1 MNKEQIKIKLFKE
14 VSIEYKDNKFVLSK
28 IMGKK
33 LINLFEYLVLNSN
46 RQVSN
51 SEIQE
56 NLWPE
61 NADAKEVIKYSVFRF
76 RKAVNEIKE
85 LKEIDLIDTKDD
97 GYMLSNKYKYEIDV
111 DKLGDFYTKNINNRK
126 ITDEKYEEALKIIDL
141 YTGKLYLSN
150 NPPLALSL
158 QAEELSSQYVNLLS
172 LISEYL
178 LSKADY
184 KKVIEINKKAIK
196 IEPFYE
202 KIQYYYIKGLIGIND
217 YHKALKYYDEVQE
230 KFVTE
235 IGIGLS
241 NKFNDLYLDIR
252 KKDDNDSSN
261 NKTLQQIIDDVEA
274 NITNKGGFYCS
285 YSTFI
290 QLYETRLKNAK
301 RDRKHCFLVLFT
313 LNKTKK
319 ISEAIKMS
327 NKLVEII
334 GESIRAA
341 DIYTK
346 ISDSQILML
355 MSSRNIDGVYK
366 IIDRISPKFY
376 KKYSNKKYRLNYEVR
391 QVELSK

>member
-56 NLWPE
+56 NLWSE